1 MTDTFIDFITEAR
14 ISQKAEIK
22 RYTDLSRPLSRIL
35 YDHHK
40 AGTIPPENFDGH
52 SLSALDAITKKSKLS
67 KNTEVHTGVRHDP
80 STLTDEHGHL
90 HLAAYTSTS
99 DDYDQAHKFAVKQ
112 ARRND
117 DAVNGTKKIGHVIS
131 ISLKKGQHAVSIQS
145 KSTYKDEQER
155 LLPRNT
161 KLKIHPTPTI
171 STDSDGREIHNWTAH
186 VVSQE

>member
-14 ISQKAEIK
+14 ISQKAEIE
-22 RYTDLSRPLSRIL
+22 RYTDLSRNLSRSL

-40 AGTIPPENFDGH
+40 AGTSPPENFDGH
-52 SLSALDAITKKSKLS
+52 SLSMLDKITKKSKLS
-67 KNTEVHTGVRHDP
+67 KTTIVHTGVRHDP
-80 STLTDEHGHL
+80 STLTDEHGHI

-99 DDYDQAHKFAVKQ
+99 DNHDTARKFAVLQ
-112 ARRND
+112 ASRND
-117 DAVNGTKKIGHVIS
+117 KSLTDKKPGHVIS
-131 ISLKKGQHAVSIQS
+131 IELKKGHHAVSIQS
-145 KSTYKDEQER
+145 KSRFREEQER